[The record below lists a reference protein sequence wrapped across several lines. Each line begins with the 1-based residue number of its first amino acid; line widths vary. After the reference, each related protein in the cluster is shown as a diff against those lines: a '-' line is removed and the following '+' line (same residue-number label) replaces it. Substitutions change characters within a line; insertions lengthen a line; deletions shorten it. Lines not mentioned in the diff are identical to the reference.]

1 MAKNGDDRFY
11 YVQVNVKDPKLLIIL
26 GYPLPDENFFVLR
39 ENSTRDDVSR
49 EMEFSEKNNFRP
61 LKIVS

>member
-26 GYPLPDENFFVLR
+26 GYPLPDENFFVCEKIR
-39 ENSTRDDVSR
+39 R
-49 EMEFSEKNNFRP
+49 EMTFRVRWNFSK
-61 LKIVS
+61 KIIFAP